1 MKAYIAKHGGR
12 SFPVGYSAADVRP
25 ILQDTWNY
33 FQCAMNGDAKSD
45 TSRSDMFGL
54 NSYSWCGSVNTYTTS
69 GYDVLAAMFQETS
82 IPVFFSE
89 YGCNQVRP
97 RTFPEVPS
105 LYGSNM
111 TMLSGGLVYEYSEE
125 DNNFGL
131 VSLNDNGTVS
141 LRVDFGNLQKQY
153 NSLNLKLLQSVN
165 SSSEDITPPRCSS
178 SLITSSSFSK
188 SFNIPKTPSGGTDL
202 INNGVSNPPVGKI
215 VDVSNNLKVP
225 VAVYALDGSELPSMS
240 IKPVSEQNAP
250 SGQSTGNSTSSG
262 SGSQPSKKGAAPK
275 VNAGGV
281 EAFYGIIVAM
291 GVWAM
296 MW

>member
-12 SFPVGYSAADVRP
+12 SFPIGYSAADVRP

-33 FQCAMNGDAKSD
+33 FQCAINGDATSD

-54 NSYSWCGSVNTYTTS
+54 NSYSWCGSVNTFTTS
-69 GYDVLAAMFQETS
+69 GYNDLAAMFQETS

-89 YGCNQVRP
+89 YGCNQVLP

-105 LYGSNM
+105 LYGPNM

-153 NSLNLKLLQSVN
+153 NSLNLKLLQS
-165 SSSEDITPPRCSS
+165 
-178 SLITSSSFSK
+178 
-188 SFNIPKTPSGGTDL
+188 GGSTL
-202 INNGVSNPPVGKI
+202 INNGVSNPPSGKI
-215 VDVSNNLKVP
+215 VDVSGNLKVP
-225 VAVYALDGSELPSMS
+225 VAIYALDGTELPSLS

-275 VNAGGV
+275 LSGGGV

-291 GVWAM
+291 LVWTM